1 MIQKTWPITGNLIFN
16 ALQLTEQLYQLLI
29 EEADTLQKPLQAE
42 LIDSIAADKKQLV
55 MQLEQFNQQCGQVLA
70 TEELPNN
77 HEGIDAYFQRATSVG
92 LSAIE
97 IMQQWTSIQELCI
110 KCRALNEQNG
120 ASIELLSFHTQRSL
134 QILKGNP
141 QRSNTYGANGARKND
156 PFTHTLFLV

>member
-1 MIQKTWPITGNLIFN
+1 MIQKTWPITEKLIVN
-16 ALQLTEQLYQLLI
+16 ALELIELLYQLLI
-29 EEADTLQKPLQAE
+29 EEADILQKPLQVE
-42 LIDSIAADKKQLV
+42 LIENIASDKKQLV
-55 MQLEQFNQQCGQVLA
+55 MQLEQFNQQCGQILA

-77 HEGIDAYFQRATSVG
+77 DKGMNAYFQRGATAG
-92 LSAIE
+92 LLAIAIAE
-97 IMQQWTSIQELCI
+97 HWIIIQQLCI

-156 PFTHTLFLV
+156 PFTHTLILV